1 MSAAARA
8 DYYATLARAQTAP
21 GATVRQL
28 EARAELWRDV
38 AVAYAR
44 LHPRDRNHA
53 ALAVWRLEAA
63 R

>member
-8 DYYATLARAQTAP
+8 DYYASLARAQTAP

-38 AVAYAR
+38 ATAYAR
-44 LHPRDRNHA
+44 LRPSDRNHA